1 MYTNSDYPI
10 APRMVRVLVE
20 VPRTGRRLGYDVD
33 LANLVSSLMQE
44 IEETE
49 GVLTSAC
56 IDLVNI
62 LHY

>member
-1 MYTNSDYPI
+1 
-10 APRMVRVLVE
+10 MVRVLVE
-20 VPRTGRRLGYDVD
+20 VPRTGRRLGYNVD

-49 GVLTSAC
+49 GVLASAC